1 MIIKQLSKRLS
12 KIESY
17 RARDNVNWR
26 PNIFIWCDGEST
38 EEAKA
43 RWEKENRLLTGT
55 DRVCYIGW
63 MTD

>member
-1 MIIKQLSKRLS
+1 MTIKQLSRRLS
-12 KIESY
+12 KIEAY
-17 RARDNVNWR
+17 RAKDNRNWL
-26 PNIFIWCDGEST
+26 PNLFIWCDEEST

-43 RWEKENRLLTGT
+43 RWERENRPLTDA